1 MLDHVFMDAI
11 GALREAFDGALLER
25 HAQEERLQV
34 DVLLG
39 DVNWE
44 TSYSLPG
51 EGVPPRVVAEITLE
65 WPTWSQT
72 AYRSWKIGEGFDE
85 PPEIDVEI
93 VLRVQRL
100 VGAPEPNAVVGI
112 LPEEGPALGDEPLAR
127 SAPTVEHMYDL
138 DLVPTETAIE
148 ISYDGV
154 YALSESALADK
165 ASPAAD
171 FSALG
176 GWIASSL
183 VKLGDLKL
191 EFRPP
196 DELDEPG

>member
-39 DVNWE
+39 DVSWE

-51 EGVPPRVVAEITLE
+51 EGVPPRVVAEVTLE
-65 WPTWSQT
+65 WPTWSQS
-72 AYRSWKIGEGFDE
+72 AYRSWRIGEGFDE

-100 VGAPEPNAVVGI
+100 VGAPEPSTVVGI
-112 LPEEGPALGDEPLAR
+112 LPDEGPALGEDEPLTR
-127 SAPTVEHMYDL
+127 SAPTVEHLYDL
-138 DLVPTETAIE
+138 ELAPTETAIE
-148 ISYDGV
+148 VSYEGV
-154 YALSESALADK
+154 YALNETALTDE
-165 ASPAAD
+165 ASPGAD
-171 FSALG
+171 FGVLG

-191 EFRPP
+191 EFLPP
-196 DELDEPG
+196 DELS

>member
-51 EGVPPRVVAEITLE
+51 EGVPPRVVAEISLE

-72 AYRSWKIGEGFDE
+72 AYRSWRIGEGFEE

-100 VGAPEPNAVVGI
+100 MGTPEPSTVVAI
-112 LPEEGPALGDEPLAR
+112 LPEEGPNFGDEPLAR
-127 SAPTVEHMYDL
+127 SAPTVERLYDL
-138 DLVPTETAIE
+138 ELEPIETAIE
-148 ISYDGV
+148 VSYEGA
-154 YALSESALADK
+154 YALSEDLLAE
-165 ASPAAD
+165 SGSLAAD
-171 FSALG
+171 FGTLG

-191 EFRPP
+191 EFLPP
-196 DELDEPG
+196 DELA

>member
-11 GALREAFDGALLER
+11 GALRDAFDGALLER

-39 DVNWE
+39 DVGWE

-51 EGVPPRVVAEITLE
+51 EGVPPRVVAEVTLE

-85 PPEIDVEI
+85 PPEVDVEI
-93 VLRVQRL
+93 VLRLQRL
-100 VGAPEPNAVVGI
+100 VGAPEPSTIVGI
-112 LPEEGPALGDEPLAR
+112 LPDEGPTLGDEPLRR
-127 SAPTVEHMYDL
+127 SAPTVEHLYDL
-138 DLVPTETAIE
+138 ELAPIETAIE
-148 ISYDGV
+148 VSYEGV
-154 YALSESALADK
+154 YALSEAALADE
-165 ASPAAD
+165 ASLAAD
-171 FSALG
+171 FGALG

-196 DELDEPG
+196 DELA

>member
-25 HAQEERLQV
+25 HASEERLQV

-39 DVNWE
+39 DVSWE

-72 AYRSWKIGEGFDE
+72 AYRSWRLGEGFDE
-85 PPEIDVEI
+85 PPEIDVEV

-100 VGAPEPNAVVGI
+100 TGTPEPSSVVGI
-112 LPEEGPALGDEPLAR
+112 LPDEGPALGEEPLTR
-127 SAPTVEHMYDL
+127 SAPTVERMYDL
-138 DLVPTETAIE
+138 ELTPTETAVE
-148 ISYDGV
+148 VSYEGV
-154 YALSESALADK
+154 YALTEATLADGG
-165 ASPAAD
+165 SPAAD
-171 FSALG
+171 FGALG

-196 DELDEPG
+196 DDAG

>member
-11 GALREAFDGALLER
+11 GALRDAFDGALLER

-34 DVLLG
+34 DILLG
-39 DVNWE
+39 DVGWE

-51 EGVPPRVVAEITLE
+51 EGVPPRVVAEVTLE

-72 AYRSWKIGEGFDE
+72 AYRSWRIGEGFDE
-85 PPEIDVEI
+85 PPQVDVEI

-100 VGAPEPNAVVGI
+100 IGAPELSTVVGI
-112 LPEEGPALGDEPLAR
+112 LPDEGPALGDEPLRR
-127 SAPTVEHMYDL
+127 SAPTVEHLYDL
-138 DLVPTETAIE
+138 DLAPSETAIE
-148 ISYDGV
+148 VSYEGV
-154 YALSESALADK
+154 YTLSEAALADE
-165 ASPAAD
+165 ASLAAD
-171 FSALG
+171 FGSLG

-183 VKLGDLKL
+183 VKLGDLRL

-196 DELDEPG
+196 DELA

>member
-51 EGVPPRVVAEITLE
+51 EGVPPRVVAEVTLE

-85 PPEIDVEI
+85 PPDIDVEI

-100 VGAPEPNAVVGI
+100 VGAPEPATVVGI
-112 LPEEGPALGDEPLAR
+112 LDEEGPPLGDEPLSR
-127 SAPTVEHMYDL
+127 SAPTVEHMYEL
-138 DLVPTETAIE
+138 ELAPTETAIE
-148 ISYDGV
+148 VSYEGV
-154 YALSESALADK
+154 YALSEAALADQT
-165 ASPAAD
+165 SMAAD
-171 FSALG
+171 FGALG

-196 DELDEPG
+196 EELS

>member
-25 HAQEERLQV
+25 HAHEERLQV

-65 WPTWSQT
+65 WPTWSQS
-72 AYRSWKIGEGFDE
+72 AYRSWTIGEEFDE
-85 PPEIDVEI
+85 PPEIDVEV

-100 VGAPEPNAVVGI
+100 VGTPEPSTVVGI
-112 LPEEGPALGDEPLAR
+112 LPEEGPTLADEPLTR
-127 SAPTVEHMYDL
+127 SAPTVERMYDL
-138 DLVPTETAIE
+138 ELAPTETAIE
-148 ISYDGV
+148 VSYEGI
-154 YALSESALADK
+154 YALSEDALADH
-165 ASPAAD
+165 AALAAD
-171 FSALG
+171 FGALG

-196 DELDEPG
+196 DELG

>member
-25 HAQEERLQV
+25 HAHEERLQV

-85 PPEIDVEI
+85 PPEIDVEV

-100 VGAPEPNAVVGI
+100 VGTPEPATVVAI
-112 LPEEGPALGDEPLAR
+112 LPDEGPTLGEEPLTR
-127 SAPTVEHMYDL
+127 SAPTVEYLYDL
-138 DLVPTETAIE
+138 DLTPIEMAIE
-148 ISYDGV
+148 VSYEGIYV
-154 YALSESALADK
+154 LSESALAD
-165 ASPAAD
+165 APSMAAD
-171 FSALG
+171 FGSLG

-196 DELDEPG
+196 EELG

>member
-11 GALREAFDGALLER
+11 GALRRAFDAALLER
-25 HAQEERLQV
+25 HTQEERLQV

-39 DVNWE
+39 DLNWE

-51 EGVPPRVVAEITLE
+51 EGVPPRVVAEVTLE

-72 AYRSWKIGEGFDE
+72 AYRSWTIGEGFDE

-100 VGAPEPNAVVGI
+100 VGTPEPATVVGI
-112 LPEEGPALGDEPLAR
+112 LPDEGPTLGDESLQR
-127 SAPTVEHMYDL
+127 SAPTVEYQYDL
-138 DLVPTETAIE
+138 ELTPIEMAIE
-148 ISYDGV
+148 VSYEGV
-154 YALSESALADK
+154 YMLSEAALADA
-165 ASPAAD
+165 ASLAAD
-171 FSALG
+171 FGTLG

-196 DELDEPG
+196 EELA

>member
-1 MLDHVFMDAI
+1 MLDHIFMDAI
-11 GALREAFDGALLER
+11 GALRRAFDAALLER
-25 HAQEERLQV
+25 HTQEERLQV

-39 DVNWE
+39 DLNWE

-51 EGVPPRVVAEITLE
+51 EGVPPRVVAEVTLE

-72 AYRSWKIGEGFDE
+72 AYRSWTIGEGFDE
-85 PPEIDVEI
+85 PPEIDIEI

-100 VGAPEPNAVVGI
+100 VGSPEPATVVGI
-112 LPEEGPALGDEPLAR
+112 LPDEGPALGDETLQR
-127 SAPTVEHMYDL
+127 SAPTVERQYDL
-138 DLVPTETAIE
+138 ELEPTETAIE
-148 ISYDGV
+148 VSYEGV
-154 YALSESALADK
+154 YMLSEAALGDA
-165 ASPAAD
+165 ASLAAD
-171 FSALG
+171 FGTLG

-196 DELDEPG
+196 EELA

>member
-39 DVNWE
+39 DVSWE

-51 EGVPPRVVAEITLE
+51 EGAVPRVVAEVTLD

-85 PPEIDVEI
+85 PPEIDMEI

-100 VGAPEPNAVVGI
+100 VGAPEPSTVVGI
-112 LPEEGPALGDEPLAR
+112 LPEEGPALGGEPLTR
-127 SAPTVEHMYDL
+127 SAPTVEHLYDL
-138 DLVPTETAIE
+138 DLTPIETAIE
-148 ISYDGV
+148 ISYEGI
-154 YALSESALADK
+154 YALNESALDDE
-165 ASPAAD
+165 ASLTAD
-171 FSALG
+171 FGALG

-183 VKLGDLKL
+183 VKLGDLRL

-196 DELDEPG
+196 EEPS

>member
-34 DVLLG
+34 DILLG
-39 DVNWE
+39 DVSWE

-72 AYRSWKIGEGFDE
+72 AYRSWRIGEGFDE
-85 PPEIDVEI
+85 PPEIDVEV

-100 VGAPEPNAVVGI
+100 VGSPEPSSVAGI
-112 LPEEGPALGDEPLAR
+112 LPDEGPVLGDEPLTR
-127 SAPTVEHMYDL
+127 SAPTVERMYDL
-138 DLVPTETAIE
+138 ELAPTETAVE
-148 ISYDGV
+148 VSYDGICP
-154 YALSESALADK
+154 LSEAALADE
-165 ASPAAD
+165 ASLAAD
-171 FSALG
+171 FGALG
-176 GWIASSL
+176 GWIAASL
-183 VKLGDLKL
+183 VKLADLKL

-196 DELDEPG
+196 DELG

>member
-1 MLDHVFMDAI
+1 MFLDVIA
-11 GALREAFDGALLER
+11 ALRRSFESGFLER
-25 HAQEERLQV
+25 QAVEERFQT

-39 DVNWE
+39 DLSWE

-72 AYRSWKIGEGFDE
+72 AYRSWRIGEGLDE
-85 PPEIDVEI
+85 PPEIDVEV

-100 VGAPEPNAVVGI
+100 VGTPEPTTVVGI
-112 LPEEGPALGDEPLAR
+112 LPDEGPTLGTEPLTR
-127 SAPTVEHMYDL
+127 SAPTVEHLYDL
-138 DLVPTETAIE
+138 ELTPIETAIE
-148 ISYDGV
+148 VSYEGV
-154 YALSESALADK
+154 YTLSEAALAEE
-165 ASPAAD
+165 ATLAAD
-171 FSALG
+171 FGALG

-196 DELDEPG
+196 DELG

>member
-11 GALREAFDGALLER
+11 GALRRAFDAALLER
-25 HAQEERLQV
+25 HTQEERLQV

-39 DVNWE
+39 DINWE

-51 EGVPPRVVAEITLE
+51 EGVPPRVVAEVTLE

-72 AYRSWKIGEGFDE
+72 AYRSWRIGEGFDE

-100 VGAPEPNAVVGI
+100 VGTPEPATVVGI
-112 LPEEGPALGDEPLAR
+112 LPDEGPTLGDESLQR
-127 SAPTVEHMYDL
+127 SAPTVEYQYDL
-138 DLVPTETAIE
+138 ELTPIEMAIE
-148 ISYDGV
+148 VSYEGV
-154 YALSESALADK
+154 YMLSEAALADA
-165 ASPAAD
+165 ASLAAD
-171 FSALG
+171 FGTLG

-196 DELDEPG
+196 EELA

>member
-1 MLDHVFMDAI
+1 MLDHVFMGAI

-34 DVLLG
+34 DILLG

-51 EGVPPRVVAEITLE
+51 EGVPPRVVAEVTLE

-100 VGAPEPNAVVGI
+100 VGAPEPTAVVGI
-112 LPEEGPALGDEPLAR
+112 LPEEGPALGGEPLTR
-127 SAPTVEHMYDL
+127 SAPTVEHVYDL
-138 DLVPTETAIE
+138 DLTPIETAIE
-148 ISYDGV
+148 ISYEGI
-154 YALSESALADK
+154 YALSESALEDET
-165 ASPAAD
+165 SLTAD
-171 FSALG
+171 FGALG

-196 DELDEPG
+196 EELT

>member
-1 MLDHVFMDAI
+1 MVDHVFMDAI

-51 EGVPPRVVAEITLE
+51 EGAPPRVVAEISLE
-65 WPTWSQT
+65 WPTWSQA
-72 AYRSWKIGEGFDE
+72 AYRSWKIGEGFEE
-85 PPEIDVEI
+85 PPDIDVEV

-100 VGAPEPNAVVGI
+100 VGTPEPSTVVGI
-112 LPEEGPALGDEPLAR
+112 LPEEGPAFGDEPLTR
-127 SAPTVEHMYDL
+127 SAPTVERSYDL
-138 DLVPTETAIE
+138 ELEPIETAIDV
-148 ISYDGV
+148 SYEGV
-154 YALSESALADK
+154 YSLTEDALAD
-165 ASPAAD
+165 STSLAAD
-171 FSALG
+171 FGALG

-183 VKLGDLKL
+183 VKLADLKL

-196 DELDEPG
+196 DELA

>member
-1 MLDHVFMDAI
+1 MLDHVFMAAI
-11 GALREAFDGALLER
+11 GALRQAFDGALLER

-85 PPEIDVEI
+85 PPEIDVEV

-100 VGAPEPNAVVGI
+100 VGAPEPSTVAAI
-112 LPEEGPALGDEPLAR
+112 LPDEGPTLGDEPLTR
-127 SAPTVEHMYDL
+127 SAPTVERMYDL
-138 DLVPTETAIE
+138 ELVPTETAIE

-154 YALSESALADK
+154 YALSEAALAEEGSL
-165 ASPAAD
+165 AGD
-171 FSALG
+171 FGALG

-196 DELDEPG
+196 DELA

>member
-11 GALREAFDGALLER
+11 GALRQAFDAALLER
-25 HAQEERLQV
+25 HTQEERLQV

-39 DVNWE
+39 DLNWE

-51 EGVPPRVVAEITLE
+51 EGTPPRVVAEVTLE

-72 AYRSWKIGEGFDE
+72 AYRSWIIGEGFEE

-100 VGAPEPNAVVGI
+100 VGTPEPATVVGI
-112 LPEEGPALGDEPLAR
+112 LPDEGPTLGDEALQR
-127 SAPTVEHMYDL
+127 SAPTVEYQYDL
-138 DLVPTETAIE
+138 ELTPIEMAIE
-148 ISYDGV
+148 VSYEGV
-154 YALSESALADK
+154 YTLSEAALAEE
-165 ASPAAD
+165 ASLSAD
-171 FSALG
+171 FGALG

-196 DELDEPG
+196 DELG

>member
-11 GALREAFDGALLER
+11 GALRRAFDAALLER
-25 HAQEERLQV
+25 HTQEERLQV

-39 DVNWE
+39 DLNWE

-51 EGVPPRVVAEITLE
+51 EGVPPRVVAEVTLE

-72 AYRSWKIGEGFDE
+72 AYRSWTIGEGFDE

-100 VGAPEPNAVVGI
+100 VGTPEPATVVGI
-112 LPEEGPALGDEPLAR
+112 LPDEGPALGDETLRR
-127 SAPTVEHMYDL
+127 SAPTVERQYDL
-138 DLVPTETAIE
+138 ELEPTETAIE
-148 ISYDGV
+148 VSYEGV
-154 YALSESALADK
+154 YMLSEAALGDT
-165 ASPAAD
+165 ASLAAD
-171 FSALG
+171 FGTLG

-196 DELDEPG
+196 EELA

>member
-34 DVLLG
+34 DILLG
-39 DVNWE
+39 DVSWE

-72 AYRSWKIGEGFDE
+72 AYRSWRIGEGFDE
-85 PPEIDVEI
+85 PPEIDVEVVI
-93 VLRVQRL
+93 RVQRL
-100 VGAPEPNAVVGI
+100 AGTPEPSAVVGI
-112 LPEEGPALGDEPLAR
+112 LPEEGPALGDEPLTR
-127 SAPTVEHMYDL
+127 SAPTVERMYDL
-138 DLVPTETAIE
+138 ELAPTETAVE
-148 ISYDGV
+148 VSYEGV
-154 YALSESALADK
+154 YALSETALTDEG
-165 ASPAAD
+165 SPAAD
-171 FSALG
+171 FVALG

-196 DELDEPG
+196 EDVD

>member
-11 GALREAFDGALLER
+11 GALRRAFDAALLER
-25 HAQEERLQV
+25 RTHEERLQV

-39 DVNWE
+39 DLNWE

-51 EGVPPRVVAEITLE
+51 EGVPPRVVAEVTLE

-72 AYRSWKIGEGFDE
+72 AYRSWTIGEGFDE

-100 VGAPEPNAVVGI
+100 VGTPEPATVVGI
-112 LPEEGPALGDEPLAR
+112 LPDEGPALGDEPLRR
-127 SAPTVEHMYDL
+127 SAPTVEYQYDL
-138 DLVPTETAIE
+138 ELTPIEMAIE
-148 ISYDGV
+148 VSYEGI
-154 YALSESALADK
+154 YTLSEAALADA
-165 ASPAAD
+165 ASLAAD
-171 FSALG
+171 FRTLG

-196 DELDEPG
+196 EELA

>member
-1 MLDHVFMDAI
+1 MLDHIFMDAI
-11 GALREAFDGALLER
+11 GALRRAFDAALLER
-25 HAQEERLQV
+25 HTQEERLQV

-39 DVNWE
+39 DLNWE

-51 EGVPPRVVAEITLE
+51 EGAPPRVVAEVTLE

-72 AYRSWKIGEGFDE
+72 AYRSWTIGEGFDE

-100 VGAPEPNAVVGI
+100 LGSPEPAAVVGI
-112 LPEEGPALGDEPLAR
+112 LPDEGPAMGDETLQR
-127 SAPTVEHMYDL
+127 SAPTVERQYDL
-138 DLVPTETAIE
+138 ELVPTETAIE
-148 ISYDGV
+148 VSYEGV
-154 YALSESALADK
+154 YMLSEAALGDD
-165 ASPAAD
+165 ASLAAD
-171 FSALG
+171 FGTLG

-196 DELDEPG
+196 EELA

>member
-11 GALREAFDGALLER
+11 GALRDAFDGALLER

-39 DVNWE
+39 DVGWE

-51 EGVPPRVVAEITLE
+51 EGVPPRVVAEVTLE

-72 AYRSWKIGEGFDE
+72 AYRSWRIGEGFDE
-85 PPEIDVEI
+85 PPQVDVEI

-100 VGAPEPNAVVGI
+100 IGAPELSTVVGI
-112 LPEEGPALGDEPLAR
+112 LPDEGPALGDEPLRR
-127 SAPTVEHMYDL
+127 SAPTVEHLYDL
-138 DLVPTETAIE
+138 DLAPIETAIE
-148 ISYDGV
+148 VSYEGV
-154 YALSESALADK
+154 YPLNEDALDDEAAL
-165 ASPAAD
+165 AAD
-171 FSALG
+171 FGALG

-183 VKLGDLKL
+183 VKLADLKL

-196 DELDEPG
+196 DELS